1 MATEGYGS
9 VAKWFHWITVGLMAV
24 ALPFGFVIKY
34 IKDESKMAFYAIHE
48 SAGLLILFVA
58 IARLAW
64 RIRNPPPPHP
74 ADLPKPMRV
83 AATAVHHALYG
94 AMILQPLLGFFMTNA
109 WGFPMR
115 DATAFLGVINQPA
128 FMAQNVPLAEALQA
142 AHTAVGYAIVLL
154 LALHIAAVVFHQ
166 AVRKDGTLLRMV

>member
-1 MATEGYGS
+1 MAAAYDG

-34 IKDESKMAFYAIHE
+34 VKDDPKMAFYAIHE

-58 IARLAW
+58 IARLLW
-64 RIRNPPPPHP
+64 RLRNPPPPHP
-74 ADLPKPMRV
+74 ADLPRPMRV
-83 AATAVHHALYG
+83 AATAVHHSLYG
-94 AMILQPLLGFFMTNA
+94 AMILQPILGFLMTNA

-142 AHTAVGYAIVLL
+142 AHTVLGYGIALL
-154 LALHIAAVVFHQ
+154 LVAHVAAVVLHQ

>member
-1 MATEGYGS
+1 MASAAYDS

-34 IKDESKMAFYAIHE
+34 VKDEPKMTFYAIHE

-64 RIRNPPPPHP
+64 RLQHPPPPHP
-74 ADLPKPMRV
+74 ADLPKPMRL
-83 AATAVHHALYG
+83 AATAVHHSLYA
-94 AMILQPLLGFFMTNA
+94 AMIIQPILGFFMTNA

-115 DATAFLGVINQPA
+115 DATAFLGFINQPA

-142 AHTAVGYAIVLL
+142 AHTVVGYGIVVLL
-154 LALHIAAVVFHQ
+154 VAHIAAVVFHQ

>member
-1 MATEGYGS
+1 MAAESYGS

-34 IKDESKMAFYAIHE
+34 VKDDAKMAFYAIHE

-64 RIRNPPPPHP
+64 RLRNPPPPHP

-83 AATAVHHALYG
+83 AATAVHHSLYG
-94 AMILQPLLGFFMTNA
+94 AMILQPILGFFMTNA

-115 DATAFLGVINQPA
+115 DATAFLGFIHQPA
-128 FMAQNVPLAEALQA
+128 FMAQNVPLAQALQA
-142 AHTAVGYAIVLL
+142 AHTAVAYAIVALL
-154 LALHIAAVVFHQ
+154 VLHIAAVVYHQ
-166 AVRKDGTLLRMV
+166 AIRKDGTLLRMV